1 MGRKN
6 AREGAMKVVYQM
18 EIREEFSSEILD
30 IYFKNNNY
38 SESESEY
45 ISDFIS
51 KIFDKLD
58 SIDEYISDNIH
69 GWSIERLSK
78 VDLSILRIAVY
89 EMLYREDI
97 PLEVSINEAIE
108 IAKKYSSDESFKFI
122 NGVLG
127 GVVTNIEEER
137 QNE

>member
-18 EIREEFSSEILD
+18 EMREEFSSEILD
-30 IYFKNNNY
+30 IYFNNNNY

-89 EMLYREDI
+89 EILYREDI

-108 IAKKYSSDESFKFI
+108 IAKKYSSDDSFKFI

-127 GVVTNIEEER
+127 GITSSIEEER
-137 QNE
+137 IDE